1 VKEFQGGKASGL
13 RGYNRGMDNK
23 AIARILRETAQ
34 LLEID
39 GAIIGRYRTYEKA
52 AELIESLHQPVEQL
66 VRTPE
71 KLLELP
77 GIGQGMVEHLTEIAK
92 TGDYTLR
99 KKLLKKYPAT
109 LLHMLNLQSLGP
121 KKVGFLWSHFK
132 AATVADVE
140 KLAKEGKLR
149 DLAGF
154 GEKSEQNILK
164 AVEVFKK
171 VTGRFLVSTVED
183 AAIKIAAHIKK
194 AGKMVESVT
203 PAGSLRRG
211 KETIGDLD
219 LLVTM
224 GENGSGA
231 WRVTSGEKNNTE
243 GTEDGTRR
251 ARSSEKSSA
260 KKVAMDARS
269 RMKGNPAGKKS
280 SVGTEERPASE
291 SGPYDGRNRQEAI
304 DEVAKHILTYPEIDQ
319 VLAHGENKVSF
330 TLSNGLQV
338 DVRLLEKEHFGAA
351 LLYFTGS
358 KEHNVRLRGRAN
370 DMGWTLN
377 EYEMATLEEES
388 DEKKD
393 AGLKAV
399 ATKKKT
405 TESTESR
412 TQRAQSSKGK
422 RVAGRTEEEIYEK
435 LKLEFVPP
443 ELRENAGEIEAAEKH
458 TLPKLVELRDIKGD
472 LQMHSTAS
480 DGKNTVEEMAEA
492 AKKLGHEYIAMTDH
506 SKAVTVA
513 NGLDEKRMAAHIK
526 NLRAIDKKGLGIR
539 VLAGS
544 EVDILKDGKLD
555 YSEEILAQLDVVV
568 CSIHSYFN
576 LERAEMTE
584 RMLAAIENPYTQII
598 GHPTGRLLLKR
609 DPLDYD
615 VEKILD
621 ACAKHGVAMECNS
634 YPDRLDLKDV
644 YLRMCKEKGVRV
656 VISTDSHN
664 TGNLR
669 FIRYGVTMARR
680 GWLEKKDV
688 INTRPVGEFLGEL
701 RGKNKAVARGE

>member
-1 VKEFQGGKASGL
+1 
-13 RGYNRGMDNK
+13 MDNK
-23 AIARILRETAQ
+23 QIARILRETAQ

-39 GAIIGRYRTYEKA
+39 GAIIGRYRSYERA
-52 AELIESLHQPVEQL
+52 AELIEGLPQPVEQL
-66 VRTPE
+66 VSTPE

-77 GIGQGMVEHLTEIAK
+77 GIGQGMVEHLTEIVK
-92 TGDYTLR
+92 TGDYALR
-99 KKLLKKYPAT
+99 KKMLKKYPAT
-109 LLHMLNLQSLGP
+109 ILDLLNLQSLGP
-121 KKVGFLWSHFK
+121 KKVAFLWKNFK

-171 VTGRFLVSTVED
+171 STGRFLISVGEAAATAITV
-183 AAIKIAAHIKK
+183 HIKK
-194 AGKMVESVT
+194 AGKAVESVT

-211 KETIGDLD
+211 KETVGDLD

-224 GENGSGA
+224 A
-231 WRVTSGEKNNTE
+231 E
-243 GTEDGTRR
+243 GHTKQKD
-251 ARSSEKSSA
+251 
-260 KKVAMDARS
+260 VDA
-269 RMKGNPAGKKS
+269 
-280 SVGTEERPASE
+280 
-291 SGPYDGRNRQEAI
+291 
-304 DEVAKHILTYPEIDQ
+304 VAKHILTYPGIDQ
-319 VLAHGENKVSF
+319 TLAHGENKVSF
-330 TLSNGLQV
+330 TLENGLQV
-338 DVRLLEKEHFGAA
+338 DVRLLEKENFGAA

-358 KEHNVRLRGRAN
+358 KEHNVTLRGRAN
-370 DMGWTLN
+370 EMGWTLN
-377 EYEMATLEEES
+377 EYEMATL
-388 DEKKD
+388 
-393 AGLKAV
+393 
-399 ATKKKT
+399 
-405 TESTESR
+405 
-412 TQRAQSSKGK
+412 KGEK
-422 RVAGRTEEEIYEK
+422 RVAGRTEEEIYGK
-435 LKLEFVPP
+435 LKLEYVPP
-443 ELRENAGEIEAAEKH
+443 ELRENTGEIEAAEKH
-458 TLPKLVELRDIKGD
+458 KLPKLVELRDIKGD

-480 DGKNTVEEMAEA
+480 DGKNSIEEMAEA
-492 AKKLGHEYIAMTDH
+492 ARELGHEYIAITDH

-526 NLRAIDKKGLGIR
+526 KLRTADEKGLGIR
-539 VLAGS
+539 VLVGS

-598 GHPTGRLLLKR
+598 GHPTGRVLLRR

-615 VEKILD
+615 MEKVLD

-644 YLRMCKEKGVRV
+644 YLRMCKEKGVKV
-656 VISTDSHN
+656 VISTDSHS
-664 TGNLR
+664 TGNLN
-669 FIRYGVTMARR
+669 FIHYGVTMARR

-688 INTRPVGEFLGEL
+688 INTLPVKEFLGGL
-701 RGKNKAVARGE
+701 RRKKARSKEGTK